1 MPKRRKTSKAMWINP
16 HSNIKG
22 RPIEWDRRETDVNK
36 ARYLELADVALS
48 PAKANAKQ
56 SAPAQALSN
65 GEVKHP

>member
-1 MPKRRKTSKAMWINP
+1 MSKKRKTADAMWINP

-48 PAKANAKQ
+48 PPKPDSKKAAI
-56 SAPAQALSN
+56 AQASPTQK
-65 GEVKHP
+65 VTP